1 MIQDEEFLK
10 CRKRTK
16 NGHGK
21 KECSESWGDPWGNRG
36 RQEQDLPSCEG
47 FCRRCAVRRAVAH
60 SPGLWGH
67 SSVSRVQ

>member
-47 FCRRCAVRRAVAH
+47 F
-60 SPGLWGH
+60 
-67 SSVSRVQ
+67 